1 MNSNIELTEQDMDIF
16 EDITPID
23 EGVTAAE
30 GYQAASVAAGI
41 KYKGQDDMALVY
53 TEYPAVLAATF
64 TQNVFAA
71 APVLYDRQ
79 ILKSGHPVHAVV
91 LNTGIA
97 NAGTGLRGKE
107 TNLYMAAETARVLD
121 VKPDEVLT
129 CSTGVIGYQLP
140 EEPLYEGVIA
150 LGKKLE
156 KSRESSRKAAM
167 AIMTTDTVHKEA
179 ACQFVADGKTV
190 TVGGMAKGSGM
201 IHPDM
206 ATMLSVITTDAD
218 IEKEN
223 LQELLTDAVNDSFN
237 MVSVDRD
244 TSTNDTCLLLANRKS
259 GVKIEKDTRLYET
272 FREALRY
279 VCITLAKKMA
289 ADGEGATRMLEVIVT
304 GAKTHE
310 DARKLARSVSAS
322 NLVKSMVYGADANSG
337 RILDALG
344 YAGVDFDP
352 DLVDVTF
359 LHDDEMMLLIGDGVV
374 KKIDEEKATKWM
386 KSDKVTFLC
395 ELKQGREGATA
406 WGCDLTHD
414 YININGDYR
423 S

>member
-1 MNSNIELTEQDMDIF
+1 MIEQGLEVFENIEPLDG
-16 EDITPID
+16 
-23 EGVTAAE
+23 GVTAAK
-30 GYQAASVAAGI
+30 GFMASSVAAGI
-41 KYKGQDDMALVY
+41 KYKGREDMALVY
-53 TEYPAVLAATF
+53 SEYPCTLGATF

-71 APVLYDRQ
+71 APVLYDRE
-79 ILKSGHPVHAVV
+79 ILKNGNPVHAVV

-107 TNLYMAAETARVLD
+107 TNLFMAAEMARELG

-129 CSTGVIGYQLP
+129 CSTGVIGYQLN
-140 EEPLYEGVIA
+140 EEPIYEGV
-150 LGKKLE
+150 KKLKE
-156 KSRESSRKAAM
+156 RLDDSRENAFKAAL
-167 AIMTTDTVHKEA
+167 AIMTTDTVQKEA
-179 ACQFVADGKTV
+179 ACSFTIDGQTV
-190 TVGGMAKGSGM
+190 TVGGMTKGSGM

-206 ATMLSVITTDAD
+206 ATMLSVTTTDAQID
-218 IEKEN
+218 QYV
-223 LQELLTDAVNDSFN
+223 LQELVKESVDDSFN
-237 MVSVDRD
+237 MISVDRD
-244 TSTNDTCLLLANRKS
+244 TSTNDTYIVLANGRS
-259 GVKIEKDTRLYET
+259 GLKIEKDTKAYEL

-310 DARKLARSVSAS
+310 DARKLARSVTAS
-322 NLVKSMVYGADANSG
+322 NLVKAMVYGADANSG

-352 DLVDVTF
+352 DVVDVTF
-359 LHDDEMMLLIGDGVV
+359 LQEDDMMLIVQDGVV
-374 KKIDEEKATKWM
+374 MKVDEEKATEWM
-386 KSDKVTFLC
+386 KRDKVTFLC

-414 YININGDYR
+414 YVNINGDYR

>member
-1 MNSNIELTEQDMDIF
+1 MIEQGLEIF
-16 EDITPID
+16 ENINVID
-23 EGVTAAE
+23 GGVTAAK
-30 GYQAASVAAGI
+30 GFMASSTAAGI
-41 KYKGQDDMALVY
+41 KYKGREDMALVY
-53 TEYPAVLAATF
+53 SEFPCVLGATF

-71 APVLYDRQ
+71 APVLYDRE
-79 ILKSGHPVHAVV
+79 ILKGGNPVHAVV

-107 TNLYMAAETARVLD
+107 TNLFMAAEMARELNVR
-121 VKPDEVLT
+121 PDEVLT
-129 CSTGVIGYQLP
+129 CSTGVIGYQLN
-140 EEPLYEGVIA
+140 EEPIYEGV
-150 LGKKLE
+150 KKLRE
-156 KSRESSRKAAM
+156 KLDDSRENARNAAL

-179 ACQFVADGKTV
+179 ACTFEVDGQTV
-190 TVGGMAKGSGM
+190 TIGGMTKGSGM

-206 ATMLSVITTDAD
+206 ATMLSVTTTDAKID
-218 IEKEN
+218 QYV
-223 LQELLTDAVNDSFN
+223 LQELTKEAVDDSFN
-237 MVSVDRD
+237 MISVDRD
-244 TSTNDTCLLLANRKS
+244 TSTNDTYIVLANGQS
-259 GVKIEKDTRLYET
+259 GVKIEKDTKAYEL

-310 DARKLARSVSAS
+310 DARKLARSVTAS
-322 NLVKSMVYGADANSG
+322 NLVKAMVYGADANSG

-352 DLVDVTF
+352 DVVDITF
-359 LHDDEMMLLIGDGVV
+359 LHQDEMMLLIQDGVV
-374 KKIDEEKATKWM
+374 LKIDEEKATEWM
-386 KSDKVTFLC
+386 KADKVTFLC

-414 YININGDYR
+414 YVNINGDYR

>member
-1 MNSNIELTEQDMDIF
+1 MI
-16 EDITPID
+16 PID
-23 EGVTAAE
+23 DGVTAAE
-30 GYQAASVAAGI
+30 GFQAASTAAGI
-41 KYKGQDDMALVY
+41 KYKGQEDMALVY
-53 TEYPAVLAATF
+53 TEYPAVMAATF

-71 APVLYDRQ
+71 APVIYDKQ
-79 ILKSGHPVHAVV
+79 ILKDGNPVHAVV

-107 TNLYMAAETARVLD
+107 TNLFMAAEMARVLD
-121 VKPDEVLT
+121 VKPSEVLT

-140 EEPLYEGVIA
+140 EEPLYEGVKA

-156 KSRESSRKAAM
+156 KSRENSRKAAM

-179 ACQFVADGKTV
+179 ACEFTV
-190 TVGGMAKGSGM
+190 GNKKITVGGMAKGSGM

-206 ATMLSVITTDAD
+206 ATMLSIVTTDAKID
-218 IEKEN
+218 KDT
-223 LQELLTDAVNDSFN
+223 LQELVKESVDDSFN

-244 TSTNDTCLLLANRKS
+244 TSTNDTFITLANGKS
-259 GVKIEKDTRLYET
+259 GVEIKKDTREYET

-304 GAKTHE
+304 GAKTHD

-322 NLVKSMVYGADANSG
+322 NLVKAMVYGADANSG

-359 LHDDEMMLLIGDGVV
+359 LHENEMMLLIGDGVV
-374 KKIDEEKATKWM
+374 KKIDEDKATQWM
-386 KSDKVTFLC
+386 KEDKVTFLC

-414 YININGDYR
+414 YVNINGDYR

>member
-1 MNSNIELTEQDMDIF
+1 MVEQGLEVFENIE
-16 EDITPID
+16 PID
-23 EGVTAAE
+23 GGVTAAK
-30 GYQAASVAAGI
+30 GFQASSVAAGI
-41 KYKGQDDMALVY
+41 KYKGREDMALVY
-53 TEYPAVLAATF
+53 SEYPCTLGATF

-71 APVLYDRQ
+71 APVLYDRE
-79 ILKSGHPVHAVV
+79 ILKNGNPVHAVV

-107 TNLYMAAETARVLD
+107 TNLFMAAEMARELG

-129 CSTGVIGYQLP
+129 CSTGVIGYQLS
-140 EEPLYEGVIA
+140 EEPIYEGV
-150 LGKKLE
+150 KKLKE
-156 KSRESSRKAAM
+156 RLNDSRENAFKAAM
-167 AIMTTDTVHKEA
+167 AIMTTDTVQKEA
-179 ACQFVADGKTV
+179 ACTFTIDGKTV
-190 TVGGMAKGSGM
+190 TVGGMTKGSGM

-206 ATMLSVITTDAD
+206 ATMLSVTTTDAMID
-218 IEKEN
+218 QYV
-223 LQELLTDAVNDSFN
+223 LQELVKESVDDSFN
-237 MVSVDRD
+237 MISVDRD
-244 TSTNDTCLLLANRKS
+244 TSTNDTYIVMANGKS
-259 GVKIEKDTRLYET
+259 GVKIERDTKEYEL

-310 DARKLARSVSAS
+310 DARKLARSVTAS
-322 NLVKSMVYGADANSG
+322 NLVKAMVYGADANSG

-352 DLVDVTF
+352 DVVDVTF
-359 LHDDEMMLLIGDGVV
+359 LHEDDMMLIVQDGVV
-374 KKIDEEKATKWM
+374 MKIDEEKATEWM
-386 KSDKVTFLC
+386 KQPVVTFLC

-414 YININGDYR
+414 YVNINGDYR